1 MPPEELGCAE
11 GTPLP
16 PPSVDL
22 ALEACEAW
30 DVEGPG
36 DPDGLPVPLRPP
48 PLPLLLL
55 VLLVDVAAAAAVGA
69 DPVDGAVLA
78 PEALLGMVPPLG
90 GAYVLLLV
98 PALGPVALLA
108 TGAACDAAPLL
119 PLPLL
124 LAMLLLAPPL
134 LLLELPPLL
143 LLLAPLLLTVVASV
157 SAYGAAALL
166 TSGSRFALA
175 LKPCCAIDWAAAMPA
190 IIGPTPPITS
200 ARSFSISTYAC
211 HAAVVYVSCLT
222 QAFLCLSASH
232 WLEQSRS
239 LKSRVGKQV
248 LPNAHGWPTQL
259 HATATP
265 GKTLPR

>member
-30 DVEGPG
+30 DVEAAD
-36 DPDGLPVPLRPP
+36 DPDGLPVTLRPP
-48 PLPLLLL
+48 PLPLL

-69 DPVDGAVLA
+69 DPVEGAALA
-78 PEALLGMVPPLG
+78 PEALLGMAPALG
-90 GAYVLLLV
+90 GADVLLLV
-98 PALGPVALLA
+98 PALGPDALLA
-108 TGAACDAAPLL
+108 TGAAYDAAPLL

-200 ARSFSISTYAC
+200 ARSFSISTCAC
-211 HAAVVYVSCLT
+211 HAAAVYVNCLT
-222 QAFLCLSASH
+222 QAFVCLSVSH
-232 WLEQSRS
+232 WLKQSRS
-239 LKSRVGKQV
+239 
-248 LPNAHGWPTQL
+248 
-259 HATATP
+259 
-265 GKTLPR
+265 

>member
-55 VLLVDVAAAAAVGA
+55 VLFVNVAAAAAAGA
-69 DPVDGAVLA
+69 DPVEGAVLA
-78 PEALLGMVPPLG
+78 PEALLGMTPPLG
-90 GAYVLLLV
+90 GADVLLLA
-98 PALGPVALLA
+98 PALGPDALLA

-124 LAMLLLAPPL
+124 LVPPL
-134 LLLELPPLL
+134 LMLELPPLL

-175 LKPCCAIDWAAAMPA
+175 LKPCCAMDWAAAMPA

-200 ARSFSISTYAC
+200 ARSFSISTC
-211 HAAVVYVSCLT
+211 
-222 QAFLCLSASH
+222 ASH
-232 WLEQSRS
+232 AVHHSSGQLSHLRLCVCIRPVSKQSRS
-239 LKSRVGKQV
+239 WKSCEQM
-248 LPNAHGWPTQL
+248 LSNARGWPYSFMQL
-259 HATATP
+259 PSQPVPCPGDATP
-265 GKTLPR
+265 PC

>member
-16 PPSVDL
+16 PTSVDL

-30 DVEGPG
+30 DVEGAG

-48 PLPLLLL
+48 PLPLPLL
-55 VLLVDVAAAAAVGA
+55 VLLVDVAAAAAAGA
-69 DPVDGAVLA
+69 DPVEGAVLA
-78 PEALLGMVPPLG
+78 PEALLGMAPALG
-90 GAYVLLLV
+90 GADVLLVV
-98 PALGPVALLA
+98 PALGPDALLA
-108 TGAACDAAPLL
+108 TGAACDAAPL
-119 PLPLL
+119 LPLL

-200 ARSFSISTYAC
+200 ARSFSISTYAY
-211 HAAVVYVSCLT
+211 HAAHHSSGKLSHSSLCVSIRQPL
-222 QAFLCLSASH
+222 A
-232 WLEQSRS
+232 
-239 LKSRVGKQV
+239 
-248 LPNAHGWPTQL
+248 
-259 HATATP
+259 
-265 GKTLPR
+265 